1 MFKRLDPS
9 DVDKTPF
16 KVFKEFTVTNEDSGS
31 FVYNFRAIS
40 GSAADRNSF
49 NKDTAEKTEFQSAS
63 FYHLPAW
70 YMINNRY
77 YRQKGSGIRRDTE
90 GSTAVNPYNNFA
102 SNSPKQYRLLQAS
115 ASVISVPKDLYGERI
130 KPKSITLTDDSTAST
145 VTMVDDGEGNL
156 YDTNLSQSFARF
168 ASHSFSD
175 DYVIDKTGSFAGNV
189 FYEEGVIVITNTG
202 SKFIDVGTGRGSDGY
217 SLEYKAQVTINEYSY
232 FCVIGENE
240 FNTTTNISATQ
251 DKSGS
256 LSVSGSDAWRF
267 FPPGD
272 AKYQSGSYKH
282 FYEQATRYQ
291 AFTTHS
297 EFRPY
302 VTKIGLYNDF
312 DELIAIGQL
321 SAPIKNEK
329 DLALGFVVRFDA

>member
-1 MFKRLDPS
+1 MFKRLDPT

-16 KVFKEFTVTNEDSGS
+16 KVYKQFTVTNEDSGS

-40 GSAADRNSF
+40 SSAAIRNSF
-49 NKDTAEKTEFQSAS
+49 DPATAESSSFQSAS

-70 YMINNRY
+70 HMINNRY
-77 YRQKGSGIRRDTE
+77 YRQK
-90 GSTAVNPYNNFA
+90 TAGVVRTTPMNPYNNFG
-102 SNSPKQYRLLQAS
+102 SNSSKQYRMLHES
-115 ASVISVPKDLYGERI
+115 ASIISVSKDLYGERI
-130 KPKSITLTDDSTAST
+130 KPKSITLKDDSTATT

-156 YDTNLSQSFARF
+156 YDTNLSQSFATF
-168 ASHSFSD
+168 ASGGFLDTDMIKS
-175 DYVIDKTGSFAGNV
+175 TASFAGNV
-189 FYEEGVIVITNTG
+189 YYEQGILILTNTG
-202 SKFIDVGTGRGSDGY
+202 SKFIDVGTGKSSDGFN
-217 SLEYKAQVTINEYSY
+217 LEYKAQVTINEYSY

-240 FNTTTNISATQ
+240 FNSSTNISTTFEQ
-251 DKSGS
+251 SGS
-256 LSVSGSDAWRF
+256 INVSGSDAWAF

-282 FYEQATRYQ
+282 HYQQATRYEN
-291 AFTTHS
+291 FVTHS

-302 VTKIGLYNDF
+302 VTKVGLYNDF